1 MPDARVMSRRGPWRA
16 AALLGVVLAAALA
29 VVSCE
34 SLAGSQDQ
42 GAALAKYK
50 AQLADLKTRMDTAAQ
65 SSDLQGV
72 ASAMKEIGSSFD
84 AIEAR
89 GSSMN
94 LMDHESLKIQ
104 LATGRNTM
112 TETDRWIQV
121 NDADAVR
128 NQVAQLDPVLGE
140 IDVLLDRAVKSSA
153 PAQ

>member
-1 MPDARVMSRRGPWRA
+1 MRRA
-16 AALLGVVLAAALA
+16 AFLGLALA
-29 VVSCE
+29 TLAVAGCQT
-34 SLAGSQDQ
+34 LAGSQDQ

-50 AQLADLKTRMDTAAQ
+50 AQLTDLKGRMDQAAQ
-65 SSDLQGV
+65 SSDLPGV
-72 ASAMKEIGSSFD
+72 ASAMKEIGASFD

-121 NDADAVR
+121 NDPDAVR

>member
-1 MPDARVMSRRGPWRA
+1 
-16 AALLGVVLAAALA
+16 
-29 VVSCE
+29 
-34 SLAGSQDQ
+34 
-42 GAALAKYK
+42 
-50 AQLADLKTRMDTAAQ
+50 
-65 SSDLQGV
+65 
-72 ASAMKEIGSSFD
+72 MKEIGSSFD